1 MIMRNK
7 NNSLRVLITVF
18 CVFLFTSNLK
28 AQLEDIKVGSTTR
41 KMLVYA
47 PSGIKENSPLLLSL
61 HGLNQDIYYQ
71 QNQTKWETLA
81 DANNFVLVYPAG
93 INNSWDL
100 SGTSDTDF
108 ILAIIDEMF
117 KRYGIDRDRVY
128 LSGFSMGGMMTY
140 HAMNV
145 IADKIAAFAPV
156 SGYLMGG
163 PNTNSSR
170 PIPIIHTHGSAD
182 DVVPFSGVQTCL
194 NAWITR
200 DKCPKTAVVT
210 KPYPANKPNSSGTK
224 YYWGRGTDNVE
235 IVLMRIEGAGHWHSI
250 DPNGINTSLEIW
262 NFCKNYTL
270 AWGIPKFVLASV
282 ANNNPKQI
290 QVSLSLPI
298 TKVDNYQGFT
308 VKIDSKLVA
317 IESVVLADSTQLL
330 INLSDSIKNK
340 NDISISYNNGNVVSI
355 YAKKLANFID
365 KSVENLLTG
374 ASPRIVELA
383 TNENGDSLRLK
394 FNMKMKLPADISNF
408 KLSAEFNGNKDIP
421 ILKSSFYNNDSTS
434 LVFVL
439 NEKVYADYK
448 LLFSFNGNNVSSSD
462 SGLLKIFTDT
472 PVKNN
477 SKGLPVHINSGIAKT
492 DGSTIVLAF
501 SKPMVMVATQMKYFA
516 FLVNSTKASLKSIT
530 VSSNTINFTLTN
542 NLHYGDIISMSYV
555 PGNVTSAD
563 KGSLEAFS
571 NIAIDNQLSIPTW
584 YSMPGKTEAENYN
597 LQSGTDLEQT
607 SDTGGGKDVGWI
619 EDGDWLE
626 YAIENNT
633 ANTDYEISFRLA
645 APSAG
650 SKFDFYIDNKKI
662 SQVIVPN
669 TGGWQIWQS
678 VVKTIKIDKGKHY
691 LKIIAVTGGFNVNYF
706 DIQQSFTGINELNND
721 KVLIYT
727 NYTSNCVV
735 IKSSVFQYN
744 KVEIFDCVGKMV
756 LSRLTMYEPEI
767 HIPMTL
773 VNGFY
778 IVKISNGLEVK
789 AEKIVINR
797 NQMPL

>member
-1 MIMRNK
+1 MKNKRNY
-7 NNSLRVLITVF
+7 LRFSISVF
-18 CVFLFTSNLK
+18 CVFLLTFNTK
-28 AQLEDIKVGSTTR
+28 AQIEDLKVGSTTR

-81 DANNFVLVYPAG
+81 DANNFVLVYPGG
-93 INNSWDL
+93 INNSWDI
-100 SGTSDTDF
+100 SGTKDTDF

-140 HAMNV
+140 HAATK

-163 PNTNSSR
+163 PNTKSSR

-250 DPNGINTSLEIW
+250 DPNGINTSQEIW

-270 AWGIPKFVLASV
+270 AWGIPKFLLASV
-282 ANNNPKQI
+282 TNNNPKQI
-290 QVSLSLPI
+290 QVNLSLPI
-298 TKVDNYQGFT
+298 TKTDNYQGFT
-308 VKIDSKLVA
+308 VKIDGQLLA
-317 IESVVLADSTQLL
+317 IDSIVLADSTQLI
-330 INLSDSIKNK
+330 INMSDSIKNV
-340 NDISISYNNGNVVSI
+340 NEISLSYNTGNVVSI
-355 YAKKLANFID
+355 YEKKLANFND
-365 KSVENLLTG
+365 KLVENLLTG

-383 TNENGDSLRLK
+383 SNENGDSLRVK
-394 FNMKMKLPADISNF
+394 FNTKMILPADISNF
-408 KLSAEFNGNKDIP
+408 KLSAEYNGIKDIP
-421 ILKSSFYNNDSTS
+421 ILQSAFYNNDSTS
-434 LVFVL
+434 LVFAL
-439 NEKVYADYK
+439 DEKVYADYK
-448 LLFSFNGNNVSSSD
+448 LLFSYNGNHVSSSE
-462 SGLLKIFTDT
+462 SGLLKEFTDQ

-477 SKGLPVHINSGIAKT
+477 SKGLPVHINSGIAQT

-501 SKPMVMVATQMKYFA
+501 SKPMAMVATQMKYFA
-516 FLVNSTKASLKSIT
+516 FLVNSTKVSLKSIS
-530 VSSNTINFTLTN
+530 VSSNTIRFALTN
-542 NLHYGDIISMSYV
+542 NLHYGDIISMSYT

-571 NIAIDNQLSIPTW
+571 NLAIDNQLSNPTW
-584 YSMPGKTEAENYN
+584 YSIPGKTEAENFA
-597 LQSGTDLEQT
+597 LQYGTDLEQT
-607 SDTGGGKDVGWI
+607 SDAGGGKNVGWI
-619 EDGDWLE
+619 ENGDWLE

-633 ANTDYEISFRLA
+633 TNTDYEISFRLA

-650 SKFDFYIDNKKI
+650 SKFDFYVDNNKV
-662 SQVIVPN
+662 SQTIVPN

-678 VVKTIKIDKGKHY
+678 VVKTIKIDQGKHY
-691 LKIIAVTGGFNVNYF
+691 FKIVAVTGGFNINYF
-706 DIQQSFTGINELNND
+706 NIQQSFTGMNELNIDN
-721 KVLIYT
+721 LQIYP
-727 NYTSNCVV
+727 NPVSNQLV
-735 IKSSVFQYN
+735 IKSTNFRYD
-744 KVEIFDCVGKMV
+744 KVEIFDLMGKTVMSKSTPYVPELQLPVSLTNGVYV
-756 LSRLTMYEPEI
+756 L
-767 HIPMTL
+767 
-773 VNGFY
+773 
-778 IVKISNGLEVK
+778 KISNGQDYQ
-789 AEKIVINR
+789 EKIILFN
-797 NQMPL
+797 NAK

>member
-1 MIMRNK
+1 MKNK
-7 NNSLRVLITVF
+7 NNSLQILITVF
-18 CVFLFTSNLK
+18 CVFLLTFNLK
-28 AQLEDIKVGSTTR
+28 AQIEDFKVGTTTR

-61 HGLNQDIYYQ
+61 HGMNQDIYYQ

-108 ILAIIDEMF
+108 ILAIINEMY

-140 HAMNV
+140 HAMNI

-170 PIPIIHTHGSAD
+170 PVPIIHTHGSAD

-282 ANNNPKQI
+282 TNNNPKQI
-290 QVSLSLPI
+290 QVNLSLPI
-298 TKVDNYQGFT
+298 TKNDNYQGFT
-308 VKIDSKLVA
+308 VKIDGQLVA
-317 IESVVLADSTQLL
+317 IDNVVLADSTQLL
-330 INLSDSIKNK
+330 INLSDSIKND
-340 NDISISYNNGNVVSI
+340 NEITLSYNNGNVVSI
-355 YAKKLANFID
+355 YAKKLANFND

-408 KLSAEFNGNKDIP
+408 KLSAEFNGNKEIP

-439 NEKVYADYK
+439 DEKVYADYK

-501 SKPMVMVATQMKYFA
+501 SKPMAMVATQMKYFA
-516 FLVNSTKASLKSIT
+516 LLVNSTKASLKSIT

-542 NLHYGDIISMSYV
+542 NLHYGDIISMSYT

-571 NIAIDNQLSIPTW
+571 NITIVNQLSIPTW
-584 YSMPGKTEAENYN
+584 YSIPGKTEAENYA
-597 LQSGTDLEQT
+597 LQYGTDKEQT
-607 SDTGGGKDVGWI
+607 SDTGGGMNVGWI
-619 EDGDWLE
+619 ETGDWLE

-633 ANTDYEISFRLA
+633 TNTDYEISFRLA
-645 APSAG
+645 AQAAG
-650 SKFDFYIDNKKI
+650 GQFSYYVDNVKI
-662 SQVIVPN
+662 AQVTVPN
-669 TGGWQIWQS
+669 TGGWQTWQS
-678 VVKTIKIDKGKHY
+678 VVKPIKIDQGKHY
-691 LKIIAVTGGFNVNYF
+691 LKIVAVTGGFNINYF
-706 DIQQSFTGINELNND
+706 DIQKSFTGVSDLN
-721 KVLIYT
+721 IYRIGIYP
-727 NYTSNCVV
+727 NPASNQVV
-735 IKSSVFQYN
+735 IQSTNFRYDS
-744 KVEIFDCVGKMV
+744 VEIFDMMGKTVMSKSIPYV
-756 LSRLTMYEPEI
+756 PELHLPVSLT
-767 HIPMTL
+767 
-773 VNGFY
+773 NGVY
-778 IVKISNGLEVK
+778 IVKISNGQEFQ
-789 AEKIVINR
+789 EKRIVINK
-797 NQMPL
+797 N

>member
-1 MIMRNK
+1 MKNK
-7 NNSLRVLITVF
+7 NNSLRILITVF
-18 CVFLFTSNLK
+18 CVFLLTFNLK
-28 AQLEDIKVGSTTR
+28 AQIEDFKVGTTTR

-61 HGLNQDIYYQ
+61 HGLNQDIAYQ

-108 ILAIIDEMF
+108 ILAIINEMY

-140 HAMNV
+140 HAMNI

-170 PIPIIHTHGSAD
+170 PVPIIHTHGSAD

-282 ANNNPKQI
+282 TNRNPKQI
-290 QVSLSLPI
+290 QVNLSLPI
-298 TKVDNYQGFT
+298 TKIDNYQGFT
-308 VKIDSKLVA
+308 VKMDGQLVA
-317 IESVVLADSTQLL
+317 IDNVVLADSTQLL
-330 INLSDSIKNK
+330 INLSDSIKND
-340 NDISISYNNGNVVSI
+340 NEITLSYNNGNVVSI
-355 YAKKLANFID
+355 YAKKLANFND

-383 TNENGDSLRLK
+383 TNENGDTLKVK
-394 FNMKMKLPADISNF
+394 FNMKMILPADISNF

-421 ILKSSFYNNDSTS
+421 ILKSEFYNNDSTS
-434 LVFVL
+434 LVFAL
-439 NEKVYADYK
+439 DEKVYADYK
-448 LLFSFNGNNVSSSD
+448 LLFSFTGNNVSSSD

-501 SKPMVMVATQMKYFA
+501 SKPMAMVATQMKYFA
-516 FLVNSTKASLKSIT
+516 LLVNSTKASLKSIS
-530 VSSNTINFTLTN
+530 VSNNTINFTLTN
-542 NLHYGDIISMSYV
+542 NLHYGDIISMSYT

-571 NIAIDNQLSIPTW
+571 NIAIDNQLSIPIW
-584 YSMPGKTEAENYN
+584 YTIPGKTEAENYA
-597 LQSGTDLEQT
+597 LQYGTDKEQT
-607 SDTGGGKDVGWI
+607 SDTGGGLNVGWI
-619 EDGDWLE
+619 ETGDWLE
-626 YAIENNT
+626 YAIENTT
-633 ANTDYEISFRLA
+633 AETSYEVSFRLA
-645 APSAG
+645 AQAAG
-650 SKFDFYIDNKKI
+650 GLFNYYVDNVKI
-662 SQVIVPN
+662 AQVTVPN
-669 TGGWQIWQS
+669 TAGWQTWQS
-678 VVKTIKIDKGKHY
+678 VVKTIKIDQGKHY
-691 LKIIAVTGGFNVNYF
+691 LKILAVTGGFNINYF
-706 DIQQSFTGINELNND
+706 DIQKSFTGVSDLN
-721 KVLIYT
+721 IYRIGIYP
-727 NYTSNCVV
+727 NPASNQVV
-735 IKSSVFQYN
+735 IQSTNFRYDS
-744 KVEIFDCVGKMV
+744 VEIFDMMGKTVMSKSIPYV
-756 LSRLTMYEPEI
+756 PELHLPVSLT
-767 HIPMTL
+767 
-773 VNGFY
+773 NGVY
-778 IVKISNGLEVK
+778 IVKISNGQEFQ
-789 AEKIVINR
+789 EKRIVINK
-797 NQMPL
+797 N